1 MTQLVQIPFH
11 ATTITATS
19 DGERQLVSLR
29 HMCESIGIDYS
40 AQLKRIKSSP
50 WGRVAVIAT
59 HDTIGRTQEM
69 SMLDRRTM
77 TMWLATIDHRR
88 IENEDAR
95 AYLALFQ
102 SEAAD
107 ALDSYFHEGGAINPN
122 ATTAQITTLDGQLSS
137 LRAQAEIAHILRGVV
152 ADAHLDNVG
161 RIILARAMGEAP
173 VIERAE
179 RSLTTSDF
187 LKEKSV
193 KTKESMRIRSMFGRR
208 LSGAYLAHHGEE
220 PPSAPELVNGRERDV
235 KYYTEKDRHLFDQ
248 VWEDHYAEEY
258 EPNFM
263 EELNA

>member
-1 MTQLVQIPFH
+1 MTTLVQIPFH
-11 ATTITATS
+11 GTNIHALS
-19 DGERQLVSLR
+19 DEGKPLISLR
-29 HMCESIGIDYS
+29 HMCESIGIDFS
-40 AQLKRIKSSP
+40 GQVAKLKKKSWACVVLNS
-50 WGRVAVIAT
+50 T
-59 HDTIGRTQEM
+59 HDSAGRLQEM
-69 SMLDRRTM
+69 TMIDRRTM
-77 TMWLATIDHRR
+77 TMWLGTIETSRVK
-88 IENEDAR
+88 ESAR
-95 AYLALFQ
+95 EILEAFQ

-107 ALDSYFHEGGAINPN
+107 ALDSYFHEGGAINPS
-122 ATTAQITTLDGQLSS
+122 ATTAQITKLDAQLSS

-187 LKEKSV
+187 LKEKRV